1 MVTVEPNDLWT
12 CDFKGQFRAQD
23 RMYCYPL
30 TIADLHCRFFLT
42 CHGLPSVH
50 GALAR
55 PVFERTVRECGLALA
70 MRSDNGAPFV
80 TQALCGL
87 SALTV
92 WWMRLGIQHQ
102 RTHPASSQENG
113 AHERLHRTL
122 EREAIAPPVPTCAHN
137 NAPLMRSAASTMT
150 TGRIATTGAI

>member
-12 CDFKGQFRAQD
+12 CDFQGQFRLQD

-55 PVFERTVRECGLALA
+55 PVFERTVREYGLALA